1 MWLSSLGPT
10 RYGTESP
17 LAAGLLFLQRY
28 DEALHWAGRSLA
40 THPTSML
47 ALRTVVI
54 ANALTGNLEKARE
67 ALARLRH
74 VHPDLR
80 LSGIKNWLPNRRSED
95 IEIMIQD
102 VGIAGLPE

>member
-1 MWLSSLGPT
+1 
-10 RYGTESP
+10 
-17 LAAGLLFLQRY
+17 
-28 DEALHWAGRSLA
+28 
-40 THPTSML
+40 ML

-80 LSGIKNWLPNRRSED
+80 LSGIKNWLPYRRSED
-95 IEIMIQD
+95 IEIMIQ
-102 VGIAGLPE
+102 GFRLAGLPE